1 MDNVEMGDPTA
12 KTFTYYQIKRRFG
25 NIYNSSVQ
33 QVVDMFHTITLGQH
47 GDLHGNNIVFVKRG
61 NSMDIRIIDYGSWKD
76 DTEPLVF
83 LKTLNNVHIYR
94 LSNGRLFRENKNM
107 LEHIFK

>member
-12 KTFTYYQIKRRFG
+12 KTFTYYQIKKRYG
-25 NIYNSSVQ
+25 NGINDSVQ
-33 QVVDMFHTITLGQH
+33 KVVDMFHTITDGQH

-61 NSMDIRIIDYGSWKD
+61 NRMDIRIIDYGSWKD
-76 DTEPLVF
+76 DREPLVF
-83 LKTLNNVHIYR
+83 LKNMNRIKVYR